1 MEKLALSVV
10 IGGAIA
16 SSFNSSMKT
25 STKSIAQ
32 VGSEIKKMNKTKME
46 IKRFKELQKNT
57 QGNRKEFVKLGRSLQ
72 ESGVDLKNFSKYTTS
87 LNTKLKELK
96 KNVLIKGKIQIEK
109 DNLSSQKDSLLATF
123 GTGMAISGV
132 INLRSEVMQAQGE
145 LKSLKIG
152 DVGIEKITAQ
162 AKEFSNTFAGTTTPE
177 FIKAAYDIKSGIS
190 SLGDEAVGKFTRL
203 AAVTAGATKSTTDQ
217 MTSFFATGYGIYNKQ
232 FAEFGAKTIE
242 GWDKLSQEE
251 KDIKFGETFS
261 AGIGTAVQMFKTDG
275 TKMQNAIETLGAAA
289 TTSNVPLAEQIAV
302 LGQMQKSF
310 ASGSEAATAY
320 KGFLSGATAAQ
331 EKLGLEFLDS
341 NNQLKSAPL
350 ILEELKKKY
359 GATLDDMEK
368 QELKKAFGTEEGM
381 KFITAYYGEIDELKG
396 SINSMSKSM
405 QNGTETVDE
414 MMKATQ
420 SGKGFQLLG
429 QQMANLGATIGKI
442 LYPAVS
448 TLGTILG
455 AVVVGLDTLINTFP
469 MLSSAIGYTVVGIFS
484 YVAISK
490 TAKLVTF
497 AHKVAMLSLRG
508 SFLANIPVIKGYR
521 LAMNRFKLATLG
533 ATLKTKALALWTGI
547 LGVKQKATALASAG
561 LRTAMIGVNIAMA
574 ANPIGLIVMA
584 LAAVVGGLV
593 LAYNKFEW
601 FRNGVNT
608 VWDGI
613 KSIFSIGATFV
624 TNLFTSPIETIS
636 GMWSGLFNWIASKFE
651 WMGTALEKVKGMGS
665 KIKNFFGFGDEEE
678 EDKNKPANNSNY
690 KVGETLKKATASV
703 AAASSIAV
711 AQPNLN
717 YAQMPKI
724 DTTPKNQQ
732 VVQHIKVVVNNPS
745 STVDVE
751 KALRNAMA
759 NGGADRGLSDDL

>member
-25 STKSIAQ
+25 STKSITQ
-32 VGSEIKKMNKTKME
+32 IGSEIHKMNKTKMD
-46 IKRFKELQKNT
+46 IKRFRELQKNT

-72 ESGVDLKNFSKYTTS
+72 ESGVDLKNFSKYTTG
-87 LNTKLKELK
+87 LNAKLKELK

-109 DNLSSQKDSLLATF
+109 DKMSSQKDSLLATF
-123 GTGMAISGV
+123 GTGMAISGI

-162 AKEFSNTFAGTTTPE
+162 AKEFSNAFAGTTAPE

-232 FAEFGAKTIE
+232 FAEFGASTIK

-261 AGIGTAVQMFKTDG
+261 VGIGSAVQMFKTDG

-320 KGFLSGATAAQ
+320 KGFLSGAVGAQ
-331 EKLGLEFLDS
+331 EKLGLAFLDS
-341 NNQLKSAPL
+341 NDQLKSAPL
-350 ILEELKKKY
+350 ILEELKTKY
-359 GATLDDMEK
+359 GETLDDMEK

-396 SINSMSKSM
+396 SINSMGKSM
-405 QNGTETVDE
+405 ANGTQTVDD

-420 SGKGFQLLG
+420 NGKGFQLLG
-429 QQMANLGATIGKI
+429 QQMANLGATIGKV

-448 TLGTILG
+448 TLGSIVG
-455 AVVVGLDTLINTFP
+455 ALAVGLDGLITNFP
-469 MLSSAIGYTVVGIFS
+469 LLSSVIGYAVVGVFS
-484 YVAISK
+484 FVAISK
-490 TAKLVTF
+490 TAMLVSG
-497 AHKVAMLSLRG
+497 AYRISMLALRG
-508 SFLANIPVIKGYR
+508 SFLGNIGMLKALR
-521 LAMNRFKLATLG
+521 LNLARFNIMSTLSTAKQWLFNVAMN
-533 ATLKTKALALWTGI
+533 
-547 LGVKQKATALASAG
+547 
-561 LRTAMIGVNIAMA
+561 
-574 ANPIGLIVMA
+574 ANPIGLIITGVTA
-584 LAAVVGGLV
+584 LIGLGV
-593 LAYNKFEW
+593 LLYKNFEP
-601 FRNGVNT
+601 FRKLI
-608 VWDGI
+608 DGI
-613 KSIFSIGATFV
+613 VGSVGSVVKSIG
-624 TNLFTSPIETIS
+624 
-636 GMWSGLFNWIASKFE
+636 G
-651 WMGTALEKVKGMGS
+651 
-665 KIKNFFGFGDEEE
+665 FFGFGDDEEKE
-678 EDKNKPANNSNY
+678 KPANNKNF
-690 KVGETLKKATASV
+690 KVGSTLKKVTAGVV
-703 AAASSIAV
+703 AGSQLAV

-717 YAQMPKI
+717 YAQVPKI
-724 DTTPKNQQ
+724 DTAPKSQQ
-732 VVQHIKVVVNNPS
+732 IVQHIKVNVNNPS

-751 KALRNAMA
+751 KAIRNAMA
-759 NGGADRGLSDDL
+759 NGGADRGLSDDIY